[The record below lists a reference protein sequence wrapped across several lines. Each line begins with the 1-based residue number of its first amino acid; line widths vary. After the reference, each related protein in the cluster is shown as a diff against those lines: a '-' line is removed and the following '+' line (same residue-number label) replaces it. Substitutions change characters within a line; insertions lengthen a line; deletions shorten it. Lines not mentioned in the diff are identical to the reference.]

1 MQLRKCANHPYL
13 FRKMF
18 NLFTASFEITRYA
31 EGIEPEP
38 FEMGEHLIESS
49 GKLAILDQLLKYLN
63 DGSHRVLIF
72 SQMTHMLDILQ
83 DYLEFRGYSYQRLD
97 GSIRGDD
104 RFQAVETFQES
115 STFVFLLSTRA
126 GGVGLNLTA
135 GVSLIYL

>member
-1 MQLRKCANHPYL
+1 
-13 FRKMF
+13 
-18 NLFTASFEITRYA
+18 
-31 EGIEPEP
+31 
-38 FEMGEHLIESS
+38 MGEHLVEAS

-72 SQMTHMLDILQ
+72 SQMTHMLDVLQ
-83 DYLEFRGYSYQRLD
+83 DYLDFRGYSYQRLD

-135 GVSLIYL
+135 GGLSFLY